1 MKNFK
6 FTWKNYGMMRSGYD
20 IEYFSIEIKDSE
32 LNPTIKFSTGDN
44 FGFTVV
50 DKTYKLNNKIAL
62 KELAEINIPETN
74 TPENGCVG
82 DAWEI
87 EVDGKILKGY
97 IDRPQWLE
105 QIKKIIC
112 FKDIFLYVDR
122 KRKMYLEIK

>member
-50 DKTYKLNNKIAL
+50 IKH
-62 KELAEINIPETN
+62 INSITR
-74 TPENGCVG
+74 
-82 DAWEI
+82 
-87 EVDGKILKGY
+87 L
-97 IDRPQWLE
+97 L
-105 QIKKIIC
+105 
-112 FKDIFLYVDR
+112 
-122 KRKMYLEIK
+122 